1 MNTSPFISV
10 VLPTYK
16 RPDLLRRAI
25 ASVRAQT
32 FADWELIISDDERP
46 AGAGFAVAVAAS
58 NEDARVRVVRNPGD
72 PGQADNLNHACSLA
86 RGRWIKPLYDDD
98 AFKPDCLLEFSR
110 IAAMVPSAAMITCRG
125 DRFVDGEPRAKG
137 PSGPIVARVLR
148 QEVAHLAMLMQ
159 DVQTGTPVQ
168 VMIRRRIFFDCG
180 VRFPK
185 SEVIVSG
192 VDTLWNADIL
202 MHGDLVEIMNSLVD
216 QHQGSHESITS
227 RMTPES
233 LFQEFHAIREYFWD
247 RMPVAARAAGFVDVD
262 TSDGI
267 RRVRVPSLRV
277 ARSLQQLIHVA
288 VLARRRR
295 FAAAAARLVGVGS
308 VSAVSHFV
316 RWVRQQRDPLAHVY
330 VPRTSL
336 DAIVSNDAA
345 DPASKL
351 VPQTPQGS
359 ME

>member
-1 MNTSPFISV
+1 
-10 VLPTYK
+10 
-16 RPDLLRRAI
+16 
-25 ASVRAQT
+25 
-32 FADWELIISDDERP
+32 
-46 AGAGFAVAVAAS
+46 
-58 NEDARVRVVRNPGD
+58 
-72 PGQADNLNHACSLA
+72 
-86 RGRWIKPLYDDD
+86 
-98 AFKPDCLLEFSR
+98 
-110 IAAMVPSAAMITCRG
+110 
-125 DRFVDGEPRAKG
+125 
-137 PSGPIVARVLR
+137 
-148 QEVAHLAMLMQ
+148 
-159 DVQTGTPVQ
+159 
-168 VMIRRRIFFDCG
+168 
-180 VRFPK
+180 
-185 SEVIVSG
+185 
-192 VDTLWNADIL
+192 
-202 MHGDLVEIMNSLVD
+202 MNSLVD